1 MYSSIHISH
10 ISLYISLI
18 SLFIYIYLSI
28 SIHYSGICKPTG
40 CECISPSSGE
50 YCNNNNPSYTCS
62 KASYLSMMLV
72 VRVSVMLSMITSAV
86 LSIMY
91 VWYSIIWLYSLV
103 YNEEDGC
110 MNICDDD
117 VNDYKTDTI
126 FLQLKIST
134 AVTRE

>member
-1 MYSSIHISH
+1 MKLSIHPYISLLT
-10 ISLYISLI
+10 ISIHLYISFFTFHY
-18 SLFIYIYLSI
+18 SLFVYTYLSI

-62 KASYLSMMLV
+62 KASYLSMVLV

-91 VWYSIIWLYSLV
+91 VWYSIIWLYRLV
-103 YNEEDGC
+103 DNEEDGC
-110 MNICDDD
+110 MNICDD

-126 FLQLKIST
+126 FFCS
-134 AVTRE
+134 